1 MNRRGSAIRWSTTL
15 TLVAALALSGAAT
28 AASQETEHRPGHK
41 SPPLALALSVFLP
54 GAGQVYNGDYL
65 KGTVM
70 FVGTAVAVSASILT
84 LSDALSLDDDTSDT
98 STHVLG
104 AVGVGLIL
112 WSWIDAP
119 LSARAI
125 NRRLEAGSVGVDLGP
140 RLQVAGVGRSVDFS
154 LLRIHF

>member
-1 MNRRGSAIRWSTTL
+1 MSRPGLVLRWAAAAALVSVL
-15 TLVAALALSGAAT
+15 TLGEAMT
-28 AASQETEHRPGHK
+28 ASAQEAHPQGHK
-41 SPPLALALSVFLP
+41 SPPLALALSVVLP

-65 KGTVM
+65 KGAVM
-70 FVGTAVAVSASILT
+70 FVGTAVAISASMLS
-84 LSDALSLDDDTSDT
+84 LSDVFALDDDTSDT
-98 STHVLG
+98 GTHILG

-140 RLQVAGVGRSVDFS
+140 RLDAAQATPGMGFS
-154 LLRIHF
+154 LLRIEF